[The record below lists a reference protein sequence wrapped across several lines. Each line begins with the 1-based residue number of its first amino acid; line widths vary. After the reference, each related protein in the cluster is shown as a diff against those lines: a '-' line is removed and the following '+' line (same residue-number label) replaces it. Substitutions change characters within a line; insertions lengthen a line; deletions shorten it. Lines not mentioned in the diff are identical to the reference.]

1 MMHFQLL
8 DQSRQ
13 AKKESHPV
21 VIDIPR
27 MKQALASKRYLMP
40 EGLSRE
46 QMSQYILAAAR
57 EK

>member
-1 MMHFQLL
+1 MMNFQLL

-27 MKQALASKRYLMP
+27 MKKALAAERFLAP

-46 QMSQYILAAAR
+46 GIQQFILEAG
-57 EK
+57 KK